1 MTTWTPAL
9 APTPT
14 PGGGQKGE
22 MAIFDLRQQRQRAQW
37 SAHSL
42 AARSLALD
50 ARTGLCFSA
59 SSDGDMKLCDLAPA
73 TPCPSMPTLQGCRAV

>member
-1 MTTWTPAL
+1 
-9 APTPT
+9 
-14 PGGGQKGE
+14 

-50 ARTGLCFSA
+50 ASTGLCFSA
-59 SSDGDMKLCDLAPA
+59 SSDGDMKLCDLAPS
-73 TPCPSMPTLQGCRAV
+73 TSCPSMPSLQGWLQRCVIALRRPPMCGHSPV